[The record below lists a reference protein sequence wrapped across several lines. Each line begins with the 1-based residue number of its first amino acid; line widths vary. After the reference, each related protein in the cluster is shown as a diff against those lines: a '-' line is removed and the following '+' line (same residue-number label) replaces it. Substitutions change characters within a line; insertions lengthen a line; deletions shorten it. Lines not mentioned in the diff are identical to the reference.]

1 MTPKEEVYRK
11 LRQWQKALSLTD
23 SDTGLISTGS
33 SASRLQ
39 PKPNQND
46 LKLYEQVLER
56 MMAEAAE
63 RQAPLRESDRHELE
77 ALQQVLQLPNED
89 VAEIEHRLDVQSAQ
103 SAQTVL
109 PTGLPAGLSAGLPI
123 GLPKSDGTPTSAPS
137 SFNSPITIPSAEIPV
152 TKIPATKIPAA
163 EIPATEIPATKIPS
177 AEIPSAEI
185 PATEIPS
192 SAGEVNQPANLTGV
206 KGQMVKRKMDM
217 DAASPSAN
225 PPPVD
230 PASQKSVNLPVTET
244 ASSAAVTTVQP
255 MDSAPASSTP
265 TPAQVV
271 VVEGS
276 EKVQRDRR
284 PLLITLGLLLPLLGL
299 VGGIWF
305 ALRQWNTVPPD
316 PKLARQF
323 VESGNQ
329 KNQQRQ
335 YAAAIQDFDQAI
347 RFNPQDATTFLNRG
361 FAHHRM
367 GRLNAAV
374 DDYTKAVTLNKNFAE
389 AYSNRSHARF
399 DQRQQDAALKDAA
412 QAIALQPNLAVAH
425 LNLGNALFA
434 QKNLDGAFQKF
445 TKTLQLNPS
454 NIVAARAHNNQ
465 GNVFANQKK
474 IDEAIRAYTQA
485 IQLDATYADA
495 LFNRAIAFDQK
506 GNRQG
511 AINDFREAAN
521 LYKAEGNNEMS
532 ATSTQR
538 AEQVQKSPTSTPSTQ
553 SI

>member
-1 MTPKEEVYRK
+1 MNPKEEVYRK

-39 PKPNQND
+39 PKPRQND
-46 LKLYEQVLER
+46 LTLYEQVLER
-56 MMAEAAE
+56 MMADAND
-63 RQAPLRESDRHELE
+63 RQTPLRQSDRHELE

-89 VAEIEHRLDVQSAQ
+89 VAEIEHRLDVQSA
-103 SAQTVL
+103 ATVL
-109 PTGLPAGLSAGLPI
+109 PRG
-123 GLPKSDGTPTSAPS
+123 DTPTISPL
-137 SFNSPITIPSAEIPV
+137 SFNPPIAIPV
-152 TKIPATKIPAA
+152 
-163 EIPATEIPATKIPS
+163 TEIPATKIPS
-177 AEIPSAEI
+177 AEIPATEI

-192 SAGEVNQPANLTGV
+192 AEIPAAGEVSHPANLTGV
-206 KGQMVKRKMDM
+206 RGQMVKRRMDI
-217 DAASPSAN
+217 DAASPSN

-230 PASQKSVNLPVTET
+230 PTSQKNVTLPATEP
-244 ASSAAVTTVQP
+244 SAGAATPADQP
-255 MDSAPASSTP
+255 MDSAPASSTS
-265 TPAQVV
+265 TPAQAV
-271 VVEGS
+271 VVES
-276 EKVQRDRR
+276 PSKVKRNRH
-284 PLLITLGLLLPLLGL
+284 PLLITLGLPLVLLGII
-299 VGGIWF
+299 GGSWL
-305 ALRQWNTVPPD
+305 ALRQWNTVPAD

-361 FAHHRM
+361 FAHHRI
-367 GRLNAAV
+367 GQVNAAV
-374 DDYTKAVTLNKNFAE
+374 DDYTKALTLNKNFAE

-399 DQRQQDAALKDAA
+399 DQGRQDDALEDAGR
-412 QAIALQPNLAVAH
+412 AIALQPKLAVAH

-434 QKNLDGAFQKF
+434 KKNLDGAFQKF
-445 TKTLQLNPS
+445 SQTLQLNPS

-474 IDEAIRAYTQA
+474 LDEAIRAYTQA
-485 IQLDATYADA
+485 IQLDVSYADA
-495 LFNRAIAFDQK
+495 LFNRAIAFGQK

-511 AINDFREAAN
+511 AIDDFRKAAD
-521 LYKAEGNNEMS
+521 LYKAEGNNQMS

-538 AEQVQKSPTSTPSTQ
+538 AEQVQKSPTPTPTSQ

>member
-1 MTPKEEVYRK
+1 MNPKEEVYRK

-39 PKPNQND
+39 PKPRQND
-46 LKLYEQVLER
+46 LTLYEQVLER
-56 MMAEAAE
+56 MMADAND
-63 RQAPLRESDRHELE
+63 RQTPLRESDRHELE

-89 VAEIEHRLDVQSAQ
+89 VAEIEHRLDVQSA
-103 SAQTVL
+103 ATVL
-109 PTGLPAGLSAGLPI
+109 PRG
-123 GLPKSDGTPTSAPS
+123 DTPTISPL
-137 SFNSPITIPSAEIPV
+137 SFNPPIAM
-152 TKIPATKIPAA
+152 
-163 EIPATEIPATKIPS
+163 PATEIPATKIPS

-185 PATEIPS
+185 PSAEIPS
-192 SAGEVNQPANLTGV
+192 AEIPAAAGEVNHPSNLTGV
-206 KGQMVKRKMDM
+206 KGQMVKRRMDM

-225 PPPVD
+225 SPPVD
-230 PASQKSVNLPVTET
+230 PASQKNVNLPVTEP
-244 ASSAAVTTVQP
+244 ASSTAVPTVQP

-271 VVEGS
+271 VVAS
-276 EKVQRDRR
+276 PPKVERDRT
-284 PLLITLGLLLPLLGL
+284 PLLIALGLLLALLGI
-299 VGGIWF
+299 VGGIWMS
-305 ALRQWNTVPPD
+305 LR
-316 PKLARQF
+316 PKGDAVSANPKVARQF
-323 VESGNQ
+323 VESGTK
-329 KNQQRQ
+329 KNQQGQ

-347 RFNPQDATTFLNRG
+347 RSNAQDATAYLNRG

-367 GRLNAAV
+367 GNLDAAV
-374 DDYTKAVTLNKNFAE
+374 DDYTKALTLNKNFAE

-399 DQRQQDAALKDAA
+399 DQGRQNDALEDAGR
-412 QAIALQPNLAVAH
+412 AIALQPTLAVAH

-434 QKNLDGAFQKF
+434 QGNLDGAFQKF
-445 TKTLQLNPS
+445 SQTLQLNPP

-474 IDEAIRAYTQA
+474 LDEAIRAYTQA
-485 IQLDATYADA
+485 IQLDASYADA

-506 GNRQG
+506 GNQQG
-511 AINDFREAAN
+511 AIDDFRKAAD

-538 AEQVQKSPTSTPSTQ
+538 AEQVQKNPTPAPSIQ

>member
-56 MMAEAAE
+56 MMAEAGE

-109 PTGLPAGLSAGLPI
+109 PTGLPI

-152 TKIPATKIPAA
+152 TKIPATKIP
-163 EIPATEIPATKIPS
+163 S

-185 PATEIPS
+185 PS
-192 SAGEVNQPANLTGV
+192 SAGEVSQPANLTGV

-225 PPPVD
+225 PPTVD

-538 AEQVQKSPTSTPSTQ
+538 AEQVQKNPTSTPSTQ